1 MKYVIIGNGPAA
13 VTAAETIRRVDDAG
27 EITLLSKEN
36 EFTYSR
42 PLISYLL
49 CGKTD
54 ETRMRYKPADFYA
67 RNRVDFRSGVAA
79 VSIDKDEKTVFTPQ
93 DMFVKEDEQLC
104 GSITWLVP
112 DAQKNTMEPILVDLG
127 EDGRTYELL
136 PHQGEEF
143 GYVLSGSIF
152 LVDGETKTRIRAGSS
167 FCLHPH
173 ETHYLMNAGKSHAK
187 VLWISTPPSF

>member
-1 MKYVIIGNGPAA
+1 MEIGDK
-13 VTAAETIRRVDDAG
+13 IRRIRLQRGLTQEELADRC
-27 EITLLSKEN
+27 ELSKG
-36 EFTYSR
+36 F
-42 PLISYLL
+42 ISQVERNLASPSIATL
-49 CGKTD
+49 TD
-54 ETRMRYKPADFYA
+54 MLECLGSSLSQF
-67 RNRVDFRSGVAA
+67 FSE
-79 VSIDKDEKTVFTPQ
+79 DKDEKTVFTPQ

-104 GSITWLVP
+104 GSITGLVP